1 MGWLSDLGIRLEKA
15 ATFHF
20 HVHLGFNLGEFIQSL
35 DGDVSRQSQ
44 EMSVLDFMSEPDVC
58 DECGVALDL
67 NDPDTLSVE
76 FIPDDGSETFDL
88 YYHARCAT
96 TEMIAEA
103 DTEDEDADD

>member
-1 MGWLSDLGIRLEKA
+1 MGPLSSLLIRLEKA

-35 DGDVSRQSQ
+35 DGDVTQAAQ

-76 FIPDDGSETFDL
+76 YVPEDGTEAFDL
-88 YYHARCAT
+88 YYHLRCST
-96 TEMIAEA
+96 PEMISEA
-103 DTEDEDADD
+103 DSEDEDAED